1 MIFRD
6 TSTSAPPFD
15 HPPTRPSSLI
25 VQSQYHSNPITPS
38 PLPPPAAHPRS
49 LQLSHNNTSKLYASI
64 HLIEQS
70 ATSTSSHSST
80 TPHCTGSS
88 SSKHHQPHHLDHP
101 SPEALD
107 YGLTLRTHRANHAPP
122 WPPTQKPAGKLN
134 ATVVLPSQCAP
145 SERRCGS
152 VVAELIELWF

>member
-25 VQSQYHSNPITPS
+25 VKSHYRSNPITPS
-38 PLPPPAAHPRS
+38 PPPAHPRS
-49 LQLSHNNTSKLYASI
+49 LQLSHNNTSKLQASI

-70 ATSTSSHSST
+70 ATFTSSDSST

-88 SSKHHQPHHLDHP
+88 SSRHHQTHHPHHP
-101 SPEALD
+101 SPETLD
-107 YGLTLRTHRANHAPP
+107 YGLTLRTHRANHATP

-134 ATVVLPSQCAP
+134 ATVVLPSKCAP